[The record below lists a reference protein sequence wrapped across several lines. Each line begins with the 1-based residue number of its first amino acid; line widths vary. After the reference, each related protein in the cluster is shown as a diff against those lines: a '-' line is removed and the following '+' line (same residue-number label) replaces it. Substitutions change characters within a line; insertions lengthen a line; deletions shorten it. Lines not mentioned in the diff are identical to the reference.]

1 MLKRQKV
8 SLNQIS
14 QDSAKK
20 LIKTAL
26 DKKVNVRKI
35 YVDTVGPATSY
46 QALLKN
52 SLEDKTIEVTV
63 EPKADAK
70 YECVSAA
77 SIVAKVT
84 RDKKIEIIEKE
95 DENVVVG
102 TPRIQK
108 RKNG

>member
-35 YVDTVGPATSY
+35 NVDTVGPATSY
-46 QALLKN
+46 QTL
-52 SLEDKTIEVTV
+52 
-63 EPKADAK
+63 
-70 YECVSAA
+70 
-77 SIVAKVT
+77 
-84 RDKKIEIIEKE
+84 
-95 DENVVVG
+95 
-102 TPRIQK
+102 
-108 RKNG
+108 